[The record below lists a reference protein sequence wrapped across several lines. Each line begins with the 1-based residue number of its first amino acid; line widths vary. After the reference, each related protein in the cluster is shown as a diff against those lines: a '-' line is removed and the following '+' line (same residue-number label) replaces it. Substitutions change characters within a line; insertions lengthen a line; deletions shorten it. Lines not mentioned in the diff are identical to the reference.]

1 MDKAGFF
8 TRFFAWVIDNVMVLM
23 FSMLIGL
30 VFGVILGITGGWDS
44 SLANLITTT
53 MTLLLV
59 FLLSV
64 FQFIYFG
71 FYWSKNSQSLGMMLM
86 GIKVLRRDGSALS
99 FLRAGLRGTLGYY
112 LSSLIFGLGYLWA
125 LLDKDGQTWHDKIF
139 DTWVVRLR
147 Y

>member
-1 MDKAGFF
+1 MDKAGFL

-30 VFGVILGITGGWDS
+30 VFGVILGITGGLDN

-59 FLLSV
+59 FLLMA

-86 GIKVLRRDGSALS
+86 GIKVLRRDGSTLS

-112 LSSLIFGLGYLWA
+112 LSSLFFGLGYLWA
-125 LLDKDGQTWHDKIF
+125 LLDKNGQTWHDKIF